1 MNFNGK
7 KGKAKMSP
15 RRRHSLVHLYVD
27 NYDRRADGFKQAIN
41 SVNNGL
47 LAVYKKKNKD

>member
-1 MNFNGK
+1 MGK
-7 KGKAKMSP
+7 RERQRCHRDDATA
-15 RRRHSLVHLYVD
+15 LYVD